1 MKIVYTKS
9 WYKIFLI
16 LFLLGI
22 TILEVRKLLF
32 PSSFRKELIP
42 HFLTIIHIVSV
53 SLIVF
58 LWYCIIKSS
67 IKIRQ
72 TIKIFVYFNL
82 FPIVASLLLYP
93 IRNSMIYNR
102 TAEYPGTRLAFG
114 IIPDYLYFI
123 LFLIAYLVIL
133 LNVKII
139 KTINDDIEYNNFV

>member
-16 LFLLGI
+16 LFLLGV

-32 PSSFRKELIP
+32 PNSFRKELFP

-53 SLIVF
+53 SLIVL
-58 LWYCIIKSS
+58 LWYSIIKGS

-82 FPIVASLLLYP
+82 IPIVGSLILYP

-102 TAEYPGTRLAFG
+102 TAEYPEPRLAFG
-114 IIPDYLYFI
+114 IIPYYLYFI

-133 LNVKII
+133 LNVKSI
-139 KTINDDIEYNNFV
+139 KTTNEDIEYNNFV